1 MRSDLGTLGADVL
14 GDFFLDE
21 AIGRGAS
28 VKGRWYGAGAPVRS
42 AAVETRRAGPSTTG
56 PSPTPVPMARPSST
70 STRSLL
76 EVALG
81 FLGALL
87 IVPLV
92 FKTATGLVKGV
103 FRLGTTRRL
112 LGDLAI
118 TGLTALLTRQDVL
131 DTLFG
136 KKGRTG
142 DGLLK
147 PPVD

>member
-1 MRSDLGTLGADVL
+1 
-14 GDFFLDE
+14 
-21 AIGRGAS
+21 
-28 VKGRWYGAGAPVRS
+28 
-42 AAVETRRAGPSTTG
+42 
-56 PSPTPVPMARPSST
+56 MARPSTT

-87 IVPLV
+87 IVPLL
-92 FKTATGLVKGV
+92 FKTVSGVVKGV
-103 FRLGTTRRL
+103 FRMGTTRRL
-112 LGDLAI
+112 LGDLAL
-118 TGLTALLTRQDVL
+118 TGLTALLTREDVL
-131 DTLFG
+131 DKLFG

>member
-1 MRSDLGTLGADVL
+1 
-14 GDFFLDE
+14 
-21 AIGRGAS
+21 
-28 VKGRWYGAGAPVRS
+28 
-42 AAVETRRAGPSTTG
+42 
-56 PSPTPVPMARPSST
+56 MARPSST

-87 IVPLV
+87 IVPLLL
-92 FKTATGLVKGV
+92 KTVSGLVKGI

-118 TGLTALLTRQDVL
+118 AGLTTLLTREDVL
-131 DTLFG
+131 DKLFG
-136 KKGRTG
+136 KKGRLG